1 MAVPMRIP
9 ETTYGSE
16 KDGLVCAYV
25 FGPGRPADGDEA
37 AWPATVTYANCMGLE
52 SRTGRDEARVPW
64 GPPRPHGTRAMTIV

>member
-9 ETTYGSE
+9 ETTYGSD

-37 AWPATVTYANCMGLE
+37 AW
-52 SRTGRDEARVPW
+52 R
-64 GPPRPHGTRAMTIV
+64 